1 MTFTNKAL
9 RCFLMQLVCA
19 LSLWVLP
26 SAHAA
31 MSTSWTGT
39 VTHVTD
45 GDTLWVRPMN
55 GDAPRNIRIVGMDA
69 PEICQPFG
77 AEAKLAL
84 ANRVLGQYVQV
95 RGHAVDQ
102 YGRQLARIHFQG
114 QDVGAWMVSQ
124 GLAWSYGQQR
134 HRGGYAAYEAQARQ
148 HQLGVFSQA
157 GAEEPRRFRRRFGSC
172 H

>member
-1 MTFTNKAL
+1 MTYTIQAL
-9 RCFLMQLVCA
+9 RCGLMRMFCVLFLMM
-19 LSLWVLP
+19 LP
-26 SAHAA
+26 SAQAA

-45 GDTLWVRPMN
+45 GDTVWVRPMN
-55 GDAPRNIRIVGMDA
+55 GDAPRNIRIVGIDA

-77 AEAKLAL
+77 AEAKAAL
-84 ANRVLGQYVQV
+84 SNRVLGQYVQV
-95 RGHAVDQ
+95 RGHALDQ

-114 QDVGAWMVSQ
+114 QDMGAWMVSQ

-148 HQLGVFSQA
+148 HQLGLFSQA
-157 GAEEPRRFRRRFGSC
+157 QSEEPRRFRRRFGSC